1 MEFMFD
7 EKNPL
12 IDESWD
18 LEGELF
24 ELVENMTDAEKQL
37 LLDAGELPNCI
48 YEAIAKS
55 TLKTAA

>member
-18 LEGELF
+18 LEGELL
-24 ELVENMTDAEKQL
+24 ELVENMTEAEKQL
-37 LLDAGELPNCI
+37 LLDADELPTCI
-48 YEAIAKS
+48 YEAIAKT

>member
-7 EKNPL
+7 DSKPL

-24 ELVENMTDAEKQL
+24 DIVCEMSDEEKNL
-37 LLDAGELPNCI
+37 LLEAEQLPDLI
-48 YEAIAKS
+48 YEAIAKTS
-55 TLKTAA
+55 MKEAA